1 MNRKLALV
9 IILALVGVLVGLVA
23 ANVVIT
29 EKSVGGV
36 KTFYLH
42 KP

>member
-23 ANVVIT
+23 ASVVIT
-29 EKSVGGV
+29 ENSVGGV